1 MSFSLKQGIT
11 WLLIL
16 LAATLVVGLS
26 VPSAKGSN
34 IKSETTVA
42 TNWRVVKGNI
52 GGSTYSEEDDDFNI
66 GDNIKY
72 NVKVTFDLNG
82 GEKTDGIPVSKIV
95 STNEEYGSLPLPTR
109 PGYQFAG
116 WFTKPINGTQIQES
130 TIVKINHNHTIY
142 AQWTPNTYFISYYNG
157 TDYLGTQDAVYS
169 QDMML
174 KTDKDFNI
182 SKRGYSFTGW
192 KDDKD
197 IIYKKDVAVK
207 NLTTGLNETVELKAD
222 WEPNEYTITFDA
234 NGGKNTA
241 DETKIVKFDSKVGT
255 MPTPVR
261 QYYDFVGWYTEPNG
275 GTQYTADSIYDIDS
289 DVTLYAHWD
298 ICYYTITFIVGDKK
312 FVEKA
317 PQGTMVNI
325 PNTDKVGYTFT
336 GWFTAAKGG
345 ELITDFNYTT
355 QTVYAQWTPNKYKLT
370 FDADG
375 GTVKPDTKEVTYDD
389 LYGELPVPT
398 KTGYTFNGWK
408 LSNGTKIKKSDTVKI
423 TSDSNVIAQWIANK
437 YTVNYFNGNTKLG
450 SSNHVYDQEKALTLI
465 STLNGSKKGYHFK
478 GWSKLA
484 GNNTVSFTD
493 GQIVKNLSNGNN
505 SSVNLY
511 AVWEANEYTVNYYF
525 EGNLMGTSHHVYD
538 SPSNLTSSDD
548 LHVNKTGYHFSGWSK
563 KEDLSG
569 DLLLDEQSV
578 TNLTDEENGVVNL
591 YAVMSANT
599 YKVNYYDR
607 GNLVGTSN
615 AVYDKTFKLK
625 TSKELDMS
633 KTGYH
638 FKGWGIL
645 DNNEVVYTDGQTV
658 KNLTTSGVYNL
669 YAVWEANNYKVN
681 YYFDNHLLGT
691 SSHTYD
697 KVSRL
702 TLTSEFTFN
711 KVGYHF
717 VGWSKTKNGS
727 IVYYDGDEVLN
738 LTTVNNGTINLYM
751 VFEANEYTITFDA
764 NGGKVT
770 PATKT
775 VKYDSTYGAL
785 PTPTKTGY
793 TFEGWYLDNGLI
805 KSNTIVKITKDVTLK
820 AHWSANNYVVRYI
833 DRGNEVGTSNHV
845 YDVAKNLKTDKELN
859 INKTGYYL
867 AGWDTKEAATTVV
880 YGNGGKVKNL
890 TSEPNGSFK
899 LYAVWKA
906 QQYTLTFDPNGGTV
920 SSKTK
925 TVTYDSAVG
934 TLPTPTRTGYIF
946 TGWFTDK
953 NWTTQV
959 KTTTIYKTASNSTVY
974 AKWEAITYY
983 VAYNHNGSVV
993 GKSTHKYDAEKA
1005 LTSAA
1010 SLKVSKKGYS
1020 FAGWSELPDT
1030 DIVKYKD
1037 EQKVLNL
1044 TTQNEATLNIYSAW
1058 EANAYTIT
1066 FDANGGT
1073 VTPKTKEV
1081 VFNKTYGTLPTPKR
1095 AGYTF
1100 LGWFKGNDKITNTTV
1115 VSIAE
1120 NHTLTAHWEA
1130 NTNTKYTVK
1139 HYIMNVNGIGYA
1151 LYATDNKT
1159 GTTDTEV
1166 TFDSVKRNITGF
1178 TYEKVILDNN
1188 TNPESSGATAT
1199 TIKGEGDRIINIYY
1213 SRNKYTMTPTK
1224 GAGISSVSSAVTG
1237 FYESNATISAT
1248 SKSGYHFKNW
1258 ISNKT
1263 SVADSNVNPYTFK
1276 IPAEDVTLTAIGEA
1290 NGYTVNYYNG
1300 STKLGSSSHVFDTSK
1315 ALTKFINFKTSKT
1328 GYHFIGWSKLSGDS
1342 TVSYTDGQSVM
1353 NLTTEENGI
1362 VNVHAVWAPNTYTV
1376 NYYFNNQLMGSSRH
1390 TYDKSQKLTSSSA
1403 LKISMT
1409 GYYFKGWS
1417 KNADLSGSTYNDE
1430 SEVNNLTTTNGGT
1443 INLYAVM
1450 SANAYKINYYSE
1462 GKLAGTTNAIYDTAI
1477 NLKNASKLNIA
1488 KTGYHF
1494 IGWATTNGGAVVYT
1508 DGQSVKNLATSG
1520 AYSLYAVWEANPYTI
1535 NYYFNNTLLGTSSH
1549 TYDKTQV
1556 LKDVSNFTYSN
1567 PGYTFTG
1574 WGTSKNG
1581 SVVYKNGAEI
1591 KNLTTVNGGKVN
1603 LYMIFTANKY
1613 TVTFNPNG
1621 GTVSPTTKEVTY
1633 NSTYGELPTPTKT
1646 GYYFQGWYLNGSQ
1659 IKTDTIVKI
1668 TSNTTL
1674 TAQWSENKY
1683 TIHYVDRGKEVGTS
1697 EHVYNSSKK
1706 LLTDTDLNI
1715 SKTGYYLF
1723 GWSKSST
1730 SSKADY
1736 VNGDEVKN
1744 LTSEKDGN
1752 VYLYAIW
1759 MAKGYT
1765 LNFDANGGS
1774 VSTKSKSVTYDSA
1787 IGTLPTPTR
1796 TGYIFTGWFTDKNWT
1811 TQVKTTTIYKTAS
1824 NSTVYAKWEAIT
1836 YKVNYY
1842 DNDKLV
1848 GTSSHTYDVD
1858 KNLTTIANLK
1868 ISKTGYTFKGWSTV
1882 NAGTTATYTNGQSV
1896 KNLTST
1902 NGGVINLYSVWTAN
1916 TYTVTY
1922 NANGGTVTPAT
1933 KTVTYGQSYGEL
1945 ALPIRAGYTFAGWY
1959 NGSTLVTNN
1968 TVVTTASNHTLTA
1981 KWTTNTA
1988 TKYTVKH
1995 YIMNV
2000 NGVGYTL
2007 YATDNLTGVTDST
2020 VPFSSVKR
2028 SITGFTYEKVLLD
2041 NKTTPEASTVTGT
2054 TIKGDGD
2061 RVINFYYSRNK
2072 YSVITTKGTGISSV
2086 TASSNAFYGASV
2098 SVNATVTGGYHF
2110 AKWASGTTLL
2120 GDSTS
2125 NPYVFTM
2132 PAGDVNLTAQAT
2144 ANTYTIKYN
2153 ANGGTGTMADTVHTF
2168 NGNVATRLNAFTR
2181 TGYSFNGWYASRV
2194 NNGKTEWYY
2203 QNDWNWHTDDN
2214 VPSGYTKYKF
2224 ANGEV
2229 SKNATTKNGDVI
2241 TFYAQWKINTG
2252 TVHYYPNGGS
2262 VTTANISHSIL
2273 TSGTYSGASSHT
2285 TGFNSST
2292 VGGSGAN
2299 TLTDVSTLFTRTGYH
2314 TSTTQNWREG
2324 SPTST
2329 TYLHA
2334 DTANLSV
2341 YVKDKT
2347 DVHLKLYA
2355 NWIANGYKIAFNGN
2369 GATSGSMATISATY
2383 DTSVSLTANSF
2394 AKTGYHFKGWATS
2407 AGGAVAFGD
2416 KASVKNLTAS
2426 NGATVTLYAVWEANT
2441 YKINYYYGSTLL
2453 GNSSHTYDVAK
2464 TLTKASNFN
2473 YSNPGHTFTGWATTN
2488 GGAVVYTDGQSVK
2501 NLTTTN
2507 GATINLYMV
2516 FRTNTYTLTYNANGG
2531 TVTPASKSVTYGQ
2544 AYGNLPTPSRKGHT
2558 FNGWFTAPSSGTQ
2571 VSTTTIM
2578 GAANT
2583 TIYAQWTPIQYT
2595 IDLNGWLDGKLS
2607 GNINGFGK
2615 ADVYINGSKVA
2626 SQVTDYCTK
2635 YNYGTTYEITNIK
2648 ADTGYTYN
2656 GVHQG
2661 KLKGT
2666 IGEDDSYV
2674 VLDFSTNTYTITFN
2688 ANGGTGGPTT
2698 QKFKYSKGEKIT
2710 TSIPSRTGYTFSHW
2724 AVGSSTFKPGDTIP
2738 NGWGNFTL
2746 VAQWSTNSYTNTI
2759 EHWTWGFKNSEG
2771 NNSAKNAYKLGG
2783 STFSKQFNATY
2794 AIDST
2799 YQTTI
2804 PKGFAL
2810 RNTFASGSYNSAGTW
2825 TRYTIGS
2832 NVTQPAKNALI
2843 EFDYDPISYSI
2854 TYNLDGGTNNSANP
2868 SSYNVLYGVTL
2879 QNPTKTGYTFAGWYE
2894 GTTKV
2899 TGINQGKNATFSS
2912 ASDMYSQLSS
2922 RTTGNKSFTAKWTA
2936 NTSTKY
2942 TVRHYT
2948 RNLNSTS
2955 AYTLHSTDNKTGT
2968 TASTITLANVRKSI
2982 TGFTYEK
2989 TLLDSETTATTATT
3003 TTVKADGSRIINVYY
3018 TRNKYT
3024 FDLNGWLDGSL
3035 SGNISGFGKA
3045 DVYVNGTK
3053 VGNQVTDYCT
3063 TYEYGT
3069 TYEIKNITADNGHTY
3084 KGVHKGDIKGT
3095 IGVNASYVV
3104 LEFVTNTYT
3113 ITFEPNGGTGGPT
3126 TQNFKYSKGE
3136 KITTSIPT
3144 RTGYTFDKWVM
3155 KVNTA
3160 YTFAPGD
3167 TIPNG
3172 WGNFTLVAQWKA
3184 NQYTAKWFP
3193 NGGTLNVTDSSIT
3206 KNSDGTAQATVTF
3219 NSTSYYGLGIS
3230 ASRTG
3235 YQMTGFY
3242 DATSGGT
3249 KVWNN
3254 GGNCLKDGKYWNSN
3268 NLWIY
3273 PNNAN
3278 FYAQWT
3284 ANKYTVS
3291 YNANGGTGSM
3301 SNDTATYDSAFKT
3314 KQNAFSK
3321 IGYTFNGWN
3330 EKADGTG
3337 TAWSLASNG
3346 VYESG
3351 KSWTWKYTKN
3361 ITLYAQWT
3369 PRTDISYV
3377 VNRYTMNTDG
3387 STYTK
3392 YSTATYTGTAN
3403 STVSIAKYNTDIT
3416 GMSYSKAVLEDGTVL
3431 TGTNTTINA
3440 DGSRI
3445 INMYYSRNKYTISL
3459 VKGRGIATVLP
3470 RETITEYYG
3479 KKISVSASPAD
3490 GYKFTSWSSS
3500 DTSAIANSTDI
3511 GYSFI
3516 VPAKNVTLTANA
3528 TGNSYNVIYYK
3539 KVYNDN
3545 GNAIATVKIGSS
3557 TMYFDVKDSLATA
3570 SSLGINKA
3578 ENHGRNS
3585 PGYYFVGW
3593 DTSSAASTVVYEDE
3607 QNVLNLTS
3615 TPNGNYNL
3623 YAVYSNL
3630 GERIAAKGKTFN
3642 IFTIGHIMAT
3652 TSSANPSTIY
3662 GGTWKRI
3669 MEDRIPVGVDETD
3682 ADFATAGIQAGQE
3695 EVTLGTAQIPSH
3707 QHDGTTSANGSH
3719 SHSWNL
3725 DNVQTSLNAAEVS
3738 ICDHAWV
3745 STRHS
3750 GSHYKL
3756 MTMGITDGGNHGH
3769 SFVMNSSGGG
3779 KPHNNMQP
3787 YQGVYY
3793 WEKIAD

>member
-1 MSFSLKQGIT
+1 
-11 WLLIL
+11 
-16 LAATLVVGLS
+16 
-26 VPSAKGSN
+26 
-34 IKSETTVA
+34 
-42 TNWRVVKGNI
+42 
-52 GGSTYSEEDDDFNI
+52 
-66 GDNIKY
+66 
-72 NVKVTFDLNG
+72 
-82 GEKTDGIPVSKIV
+82 
-95 STNEEYGSLPLPTR
+95 
-109 PGYQFAG
+109 
-116 WFTKPINGTQIQES
+116 
-130 TIVKINHNHTIY
+130 
-142 AQWTPNTYFISYYNG
+142 
-157 TDYLGTQDAVYS
+157 
-169 QDMML
+169 
-174 KTDKDFNI
+174 
-182 SKRGYSFTGW
+182 
-192 KDDKD
+192 
-197 IIYKKDVAVK
+197 
-207 NLTTGLNETVELKAD
+207 
-222 WEPNEYTITFDA
+222 
-234 NGGKNTA
+234 
-241 DETKIVKFDSKVGT
+241 
-255 MPTPVR
+255 
-261 QYYDFVGWYTEPNG
+261 
-275 GTQYTADSIYDIDS
+275 
-289 DVTLYAHWD
+289 
-298 ICYYTITFIVGDKK
+298 
-312 FVEKA
+312 
-317 PQGTMVNI
+317 
-325 PNTDKVGYTFT
+325 
-336 GWFTAAKGG
+336 
-345 ELITDFNYTT
+345 
-355 QTVYAQWTPNKYKLT
+355 
-370 FDADG
+370 
-375 GTVKPDTKEVTYDD
+375 
-389 LYGELPVPT
+389 
-398 KTGYTFNGWK
+398 
-408 LSNGTKIKKSDTVKI
+408 
-423 TSDSNVIAQWIANK
+423 
-437 YTVNYFNGNTKLG
+437 
-450 SSNHVYDQEKALTLI
+450 
-465 STLNGSKKGYHFK
+465 
-478 GWSKLA
+478 
-484 GNNTVSFTD
+484 
-493 GQIVKNLSNGNN
+493 
-505 SSVNLY
+505 
-511 AVWEANEYTVNYYF
+511 
-525 EGNLMGTSHHVYD
+525 
-538 SPSNLTSSDD
+538 
-548 LHVNKTGYHFSGWSK
+548 
-563 KEDLSG
+563 
-569 DLLLDEQSV
+569 
-578 TNLTDEENGVVNL
+578 
-591 YAVMSANT
+591 
-599 YKVNYYDR
+599 
-607 GNLVGTSN
+607 
-615 AVYDKTFKLK
+615 
-625 TSKELDMS
+625 
-633 KTGYH
+633 
-638 FKGWGIL
+638 
-645 DNNEVVYTDGQTV
+645 
-658 KNLTTSGVYNL
+658 
-669 YAVWEANNYKVN
+669 
-681 YYFDNHLLGT
+681 
-691 SSHTYD
+691 
-697 KVSRL
+697 
-702 TLTSEFTFN
+702 
-711 KVGYHF
+711 
-717 VGWSKTKNGS
+717 
-727 IVYYDGDEVLN
+727 
-738 LTTVNNGTINLYM
+738 
-751 VFEANEYTITFDA
+751 
-764 NGGKVT
+764 
-770 PATKT
+770 
-775 VKYDSTYGAL
+775 
-785 PTPTKTGY
+785 
-793 TFEGWYLDNGLI
+793 
-805 KSNTIVKITKDVTLK
+805 
-820 AHWSANNYVVRYI
+820 
-833 DRGNEVGTSNHV
+833 
-845 YDVAKNLKTDKELN
+845 
-859 INKTGYYL
+859 
-867 AGWDTKEAATTVV
+867 
-880 YGNGGKVKNL
+880 
-890 TSEPNGSFK
+890 
-899 LYAVWKA
+899 
-906 QQYTLTFDPNGGTV
+906 
-920 SSKTK
+920 
-925 TVTYDSAVG
+925 
-934 TLPTPTRTGYIF
+934 
-946 TGWFTDK
+946 
-953 NWTTQV
+953 
-959 KTTTIYKTASNSTVY
+959 
-974 AKWEAITYY
+974 
-983 VAYNHNGSVV
+983 
-993 GKSTHKYDAEKA
+993 
-1005 LTSAA
+1005 
-1010 SLKVSKKGYS
+1010 
-1020 FAGWSELPDT
+1020 
-1030 DIVKYKD
+1030 
-1037 EQKVLNL
+1037 
-1044 TTQNEATLNIYSAW
+1044 
-1058 EANAYTIT
+1058 
-1066 FDANGGT
+1066 
-1073 VTPKTKEV
+1073 
-1081 VFNKTYGTLPTPKR
+1081 
-1095 AGYTF
+1095 
-1100 LGWFKGNDKITNTTV
+1100 
-1115 VSIAE
+1115 
-1120 NHTLTAHWEA
+1120 
-1130 NTNTKYTVK
+1130 
-1139 HYIMNVNGIGYA
+1139 
-1151 LYATDNKT
+1151 
-1159 GTTDTEV
+1159 
-1166 TFDSVKRNITGF
+1166 
-1178 TYEKVILDNN
+1178 
-1188 TNPESSGATAT
+1188 
-1199 TIKGEGDRIINIYY
+1199 
-1213 SRNKYTMTPTK
+1213 
-1224 GAGISSVSSAVTG
+1224 
-1237 FYESNATISAT
+1237 
-1248 SKSGYHFKNW
+1248 
-1258 ISNKT
+1258 
-1263 SVADSNVNPYTFK
+1263 
-1276 IPAEDVTLTAIGEA
+1276 
-1290 NGYTVNYYNG
+1290 
-1300 STKLGSSSHVFDTSK
+1300 
-1315 ALTKFINFKTSKT
+1315 
-1328 GYHFIGWSKLSGDS
+1328 
-1342 TVSYTDGQSVM
+1342 
-1353 NLTTEENGI
+1353 
-1362 VNVHAVWAPNTYTV
+1362 
-1376 NYYFNNQLMGSSRH
+1376 
-1390 TYDKSQKLTSSSA
+1390 
-1403 LKISMT
+1403 
-1409 GYYFKGWS
+1409 
-1417 KNADLSGSTYNDE
+1417 
-1430 SEVNNLTTTNGGT
+1430 
-1443 INLYAVM
+1443 
-1450 SANAYKINYYSE
+1450 
-1462 GKLAGTTNAIYDTAI
+1462 
-1477 NLKNASKLNIA
+1477 
-1488 KTGYHF
+1488 
-1494 IGWATTNGGAVVYT
+1494 
-1508 DGQSVKNLATSG
+1508 
-1520 AYSLYAVWEANPYTI
+1520 
-1535 NYYFNNTLLGTSSH
+1535 
-1549 TYDKTQV
+1549 
-1556 LKDVSNFTYSN
+1556 
-1567 PGYTFTG
+1567 
-1574 WGTSKNG
+1574 
-1581 SVVYKNGAEI
+1581 
-1591 KNLTTVNGGKVN
+1591 
-1603 LYMIFTANKY
+1603 
-1613 TVTFNPNG
+1613 
-1621 GTVSPTTKEVTY
+1621 
-1633 NSTYGELPTPTKT
+1633 
-1646 GYYFQGWYLNGSQ
+1646 
-1659 IKTDTIVKI
+1659 
-1668 TSNTTL
+1668 
-1674 TAQWSENKY
+1674 
-1683 TIHYVDRGKEVGTS
+1683 
-1697 EHVYNSSKK
+1697 
-1706 LLTDTDLNI
+1706 
-1715 SKTGYYLF
+1715 
-1723 GWSKSST
+1723 
-1730 SSKADY
+1730 
-1736 VNGDEVKN
+1736 
-1744 LTSEKDGN
+1744 
-1752 VYLYAIW
+1752 
-1759 MAKGYT
+1759 
-1765 LNFDANGGS
+1765 
-1774 VSTKSKSVTYDSA
+1774 
-1787 IGTLPTPTR
+1787 
-1796 TGYIFTGWFTDKNWT
+1796 
-1811 TQVKTTTIYKTAS
+1811 
-1824 NSTVYAKWEAIT
+1824 
-1836 YKVNYY
+1836 
-1842 DNDKLV
+1842 
-1848 GTSSHTYDVD
+1848 
-1858 KNLTTIANLK
+1858 
-1868 ISKTGYTFKGWSTV
+1868 
-1882 NAGTTATYTNGQSV
+1882 
-1896 KNLTST
+1896 
-1902 NGGVINLYSVWTAN
+1902 
-1916 TYTVTY
+1916 
-1922 NANGGTVTPAT
+1922 
-1933 KTVTYGQSYGEL
+1933 
-1945 ALPIRAGYTFAGWY
+1945 
-1959 NGSTLVTNN
+1959 
-1968 TVVTTASNHTLTA
+1968 
-1981 KWTTNTA
+1981 
-1988 TKYTVKH
+1988 
-1995 YIMNV
+1995 
-2000 NGVGYTL
+2000 
-2007 YATDNLTGVTDST
+2007 
-2020 VPFSSVKR
+2020 
-2028 SITGFTYEKVLLD
+2028 
-2041 NKTTPEASTVTGT
+2041 
-2054 TIKGDGD
+2054 
-2061 RVINFYYSRNK
+2061 
-2072 YSVITTKGTGISSV
+2072 
-2086 TASSNAFYGASV
+2086 
-2098 SVNATVTGGYHF
+2098 
-2110 AKWASGTTLL
+2110 
-2120 GDSTS
+2120 
-2125 NPYVFTM
+2125 M

-2241 TFYAQWKINTG
+2241 TFYAQWKVNTG

-2464 TLTKASNFN
+2464 ALTKVSSFN

-2558 FNGWFTAPSSGTQ
+2558 FNGWFTAPSGGTQ

-2936 NTSTKY
+2936 NTNTKY

-2968 TASTITLANVRKSI
+2968 TASSVTLANLRKSI
-2982 TGFTYEK
+2982 TGFSYEK
-2989 TLLDSETTATTATT
+2989 TLLDNETSATTATT
-3003 TTVKADGSRIINVYY
+3003 TTIKADGSRIINIYY

-3126 TQNFKYSKGE
+3126 TQKFKYSKGE
-3136 KITTSIPT
+3136 KITTSIPS
-3144 RTGYTFDKWVM
+3144 RTGYTFSHWAVGSS
-3155 KVNTA
+3155 
-3160 YTFAPGD
+3160 TFKPGD

-3219 NSTSYYGLGIS
+3219 NSTSYYRLGIS

-3301 SNDTATYDSAFKT
+3301 SSDTATYDSAFKT

-3321 IGYTFNGWN
+3321 TGYTFNGWN

-3369 PRTDISYV
+3369 PKTDISYV

-3403 STVSIAKYNTDIT
+3403 STISIAKYNTDIT

-3470 RETITEYYG
+3470 SETITEYYG
-3479 KKISVSASPAD
+3479 KKISVSASPAN

-3528 TGNSYNVIYYK
+3528 TGNSYNVVYYK

-3642 IFTIGHIMAT
+3642 IFPIGHIMAT
-3652 TSSANPSTIY
+3652 TSSADPSTIY

-3707 QHDGTTSANGSH
+3707 KHDGTTSANGSH